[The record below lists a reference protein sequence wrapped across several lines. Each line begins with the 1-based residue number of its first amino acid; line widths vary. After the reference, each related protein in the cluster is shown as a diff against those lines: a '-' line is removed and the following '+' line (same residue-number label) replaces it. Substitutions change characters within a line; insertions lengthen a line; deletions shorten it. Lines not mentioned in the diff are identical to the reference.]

1 MQRKTKMSI
10 DVQPAGKSMQRP
22 SSKDRQPIAG
32 LRQSDGFT
40 LIELLVVI
48 ALISILVGLLL
59 PAVQHTRESARKM
72 QCQANLR
79 QMGIALQNFHSTHNQ
94 FPAGK
99 LGFNAV
105 DHSWCTF
112 LLPYIEQTSL
122 SGQFDLAKQWD
133 DEVSSKNGP
142 TARTQVAL
150 FRCPTSAFEHAGVID
165 YCGISG
171 GTQGGLEIGNSRNEA
186 LGSGVLVTVNE
197 ETPTYVSYRDIIDGS
212 SNTICIAEAVGRND
226 ETGRWACGNNLV
238 VTDVNPVGTPG
249 KLASF
254 HSNGVHALRADGS
267 GTFISENIELAV
279 LGAISTRNGGEV
291 VSP

>member
-1 MQRKTKMSI
+1 MQQEAKMA
-10 DVQPAGKSMQRP
+10 QKQPPAGRKMQRP
-22 SSKDRQPIAG
+22 DSNQPQSIAG
-32 LRQSDGFT
+32 SCQPRGFA

-48 ALISILVGLLL
+48 TLISILVGLLL
-59 PAVQHTRESARKM
+59 PAVQQTRESARKM
-72 QCQANLR
+72 KCQSNLR
-79 QMGIALQNFHSTHNQ
+79 QMGIALQNFHSTHNR

-99 LGFNAV
+99 LGFNSV

-122 SGQFDLAKQWD
+122 STQFDLAKQWN

-142 TARTQVAL
+142 TAKTQVAL
-150 FRCPTSAFEHAGVID
+150 FRCPTSAFEYAGVID

-171 GTQGGLEIGNSRNEA
+171 GTQGGLQIGNNRDQA

-212 SNTICIAEAVGRND
+212 SNTICIAESVGRDD

-267 GTFISENIELAV
+267 GMFISEDIDLTV

>member
-1 MQRKTKMSI
+1 MAI
-10 DVQPAGKSMQRP
+10 DDPPAGINMKRPNAKS
-22 SSKDRQPIAG
+22 RQPIAG
-32 LRQSDGFT
+32 SCQPHGFT

-48 ALISILVGLLL
+48 TLISILIGLLL
-59 PAVQHTRESARKM
+59 PAVQQTRESARKM
-72 QCQANLR
+72 KCQANLR

-99 LGFNAV
+99 LGFNAM

-122 SGQFDLAKQWD
+122 SRQFDLKKQWD

-142 TARTQVAL
+142 TARTQVGL
-150 FRCPTSAFEHAGVID
+150 FRCPTSAIEYPGVID

-171 GTQGGLEIGNSRNEA
+171 GTQGGLRIGNNRDEA

-197 ETPTYVSYRDIIDGS
+197 ETPTYISYRDIIDGS

-226 ETGRWACGNNLV
+226 ETGRWACGNNIV

-267 GTFISENIELAV
+267 GMFISEDIDLSV
-279 LGAISTRNGGEV
+279 LGAISTRNGGE
-291 VSP
+291 SLHP

>member
-1 MQRKTKMSI
+1 MFINDR
-10 DVQPAGKSMQRP
+10 PAGKKMQRP
-22 SSKDRQPIAG
+22 GSKGRQLING
-32 LRQSDGFT
+32 LCQPCGFT
-40 LIELLVVI
+40 LIELLIVI

-59 PAVQHTRESARKM
+59 PAVQHTRESARKI

-99 LGFNAV
+99 LGFNSV

-122 SGQFDLAKQWD
+122 SAQFDLEKRWD
-133 DEVSSKNGP
+133 DEESSRNGP
-142 TARTQVAL
+142 SAKTQVNL

-171 GTQGGLEIGNSRNEA
+171 GTQGGLQIGNNRDEA

-197 ETPTYVSYRDIIDGS
+197 ETPTYVSYRDITDGS

-226 ETGRWACGNNLV
+226 ETGQWACGNNIV

-254 HSNGVHALRADGS
+254 HVGGVHTLWADGS
-267 GTFISENIELAV
+267 GMFISENIDLAV

-291 VSP
+291 ASP

>member
-1 MQRKTKMSI
+1 MAKNNP
-10 DVQPAGKSMQRP
+10 PAGIKIQRRD
-22 SSKDRQPIAG
+22 SRNQQPPDDSC
-32 LRQSDGFT
+32 QPHGFT

-48 ALISILVGLLL
+48 SLISILVGLLL
-59 PAVQHTRESARKM
+59 PAVQQTRESARKIK
-72 QCQANLR
+72 CQANLR

-99 LGFNAV
+99 LGFNSV

-112 LLPYIEQTSL
+112 LLPHIEQTSL
-122 SGQFDLAKQWD
+122 SRQFDLKKQWD

-142 TARTQVAL
+142 AARTQVGL
-150 FRCPTSAFEHAGVID
+150 FRCPASAFEHPGVVD

-171 GTQGGLEIGNSRNEA
+171 GTQGGLQIGNNRNEA

-197 ETPTYVSYRDIIDGS
+197 ETPTYISYRDIIDGS
-212 SNTICIAEAVGRND
+212 SNTICVAEAVGRND
-226 ETGRWACGNNLV
+226 ETGRWACGNNIV

-267 GTFISENIELAV
+267 GMFISESIDLAV

-291 VSP
+291 ISP